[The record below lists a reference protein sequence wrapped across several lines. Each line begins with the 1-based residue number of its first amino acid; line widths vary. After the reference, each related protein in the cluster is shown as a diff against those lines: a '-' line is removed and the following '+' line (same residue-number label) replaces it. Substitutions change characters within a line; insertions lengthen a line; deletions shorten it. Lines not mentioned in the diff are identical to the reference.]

1 MGRSCLYI
9 MLLIILYMSE
19 NNAEIGSA
27 LHSVPSTSS
36 SIRRFPE
43 PGSEYAKFLT
53 DFKSVELNPNKTD
66 ILVAAK
72 EYLFRLDIE
81 TFKIQNTS
89 VSENVLHMPVEKRS
103 YDRCIANRIEKN
115 DCPNYMLFA
124 IYNTSSDIFA
134 CGTYSLLRRCWLV
147 SSRTF
152 KVTKQVNG
160 EFDATNEFTPNLPSG
175 SIIGTTTDNGGIFGA
190 IAVREKKRSS
200 LRAILSDDTR
210 MKSGKP
216 TIQFNDPHF
225 VYSYA
230 ADDGFVYFFFSETA
244 DEVSDRQMV
253 YSRVGR
259 VCSYDK
265 GSFLTDNAFISFSK
279 SQIICYEKGAV
290 RDYYD
295 HIQSA
300 TAVTVHDKAGKA
312 EVFIYAS
319 FTTTMRATGSSAV
332 CRYKFKDIQNLFQT
346 SQYYVKKTDGGTVK
360 YEPQNHPD
368 SKFDVSRMKCD
379 ESLNTVS
386 ITSPNSVWIT
396 SNPLLYSDNEPFD
409 RNTVTTFSERVTSIT
424 VEDVHREENKTD
436 PGKHILFAGTDS
448 GKIFKVVMNI
458 TNIGKPVV
466 LEEIQAVDGRGAIT
480 SLHLT
485 EKYVIASGKDI
496 NLIRV
501 DKERCESKYLMC
513 RDCLKAR
520 DPFCAWSISQKKC
533 TRTADLAPSD
543 RIQDVERGSDK
554 KCPPVDVNISCSL
567 TIVDNIPGAWTALQ
581 CTGHGKIAPKVL
593 AWKKDQARLHVDQSI
608 YEIRQINASS
618 QQLII
623 KGYTAKELGT
633 YGCVVGLEKNKSEC
647 SIPIKGEKA
656 EAKCVSN
663 STNCS
668 CAVTGYPL
676 PSMRK
681 LINGNQTVKISQYGP
696 IIIDP
701 GVTLFAFNAF
711 GDDVFT
717 CPVVTLPTMITT
729 TTTTSPSTTKT
740 STTTTTTTS
749 PTTLSTTKT
758 TTFSKSTRAN
768 TSLAVTTTKP
778 TTLPTT
784 IKTNKTPTTRR
795 KTVTKEERT
804 MTTAKTTTGRQS
816 STQAKPAT
824 PGRRGATRADNSN
837 KYLAPFLVFLCL
849 FLILLFANL
858 LFFCRHITKRRE
870 RDTDEEDEFDGK
882 KGTLNISME
891 NDSKKP
897 HSAFYKPSRLKKTD
911 STKPLMKKERSKPSN
926 GSTPNHTDTTKLAT
940 EMDERGS
947 SESGRYITHI
957 KT

>member
-647 SIPIKGEKA
+647 SIPIK
-656 EAKCVSN
+656 
-663 STNCS
+663 
-668 CAVTGYPL
+668 
-676 PSMRK
+676 
-681 LINGNQTVKISQYGP
+681 
-696 IIIDP
+696 
-701 GVTLFAFNAF
+701 
-711 GDDVFT
+711 
-717 CPVVTLPTMITT
+717 
-729 TTTTSPSTTKT
+729 
-740 STTTTTTTS
+740 
-749 PTTLSTTKT
+749 
-758 TTFSKSTRAN
+758 
-768 TSLAVTTTKP
+768 VTTTKP